1 MPVMGGEKMI
11 RGDRRAGL
19 RLVLLAVLALA
30 VWGAAKYAQYVPQ
43 PLGLAAP
50 ANVFSAARADATLGR
65 ILGPEIPHPL
75 SSDENALVRARI
87 VREFASL
94 GIAAQ
99 PYRAFGCR
107 TSQRYAVVLCGTV
120 TNLLA
125 PVLPASGGE
134 GASNDKAI
142 VMLAHYDSVPA
153 GPGAA
158 DDGSGVASVLETA
171 RALRASGTKSKHP
184 VLAVITDGEEAG
196 LLGAAAYVDNS
207 VLLGHTGAVVNVEAR
222 GNQGRSQLFQT
233 SAGNAP
239 LIALYAKSAGSYA
252 SSSLYEEI
260 YKRMP
265 NDTDLTLF
273 LGKGMP
279 AFNFA
284 FTGRVAHYHTPLD
297 RRENLSAATLQQQGD
312 NLFDVTHALMTADFA
327 SLAPAGNAV
336 YLDLQGV
343 LLPRM
348 PASWALPIA
357 IILLLLL
364 IVATLFARARKNSP
378 LQWLAAFAMPPAL
391 LLAAGLMGWLLFTIA
406 ALLSGM
412 PDPSYAYPLVLR
424 WSLGLG
430 VVFSALLV
438 MRFAHAHALAMAVW
452 LWFAALGV
460 VTAIFVPGL
469 SPYFLLPTLLA
480 TIGALVA
487 MRAPSRAIE
496 FGGEALLFAGAV
508 LALVIWL
515 GLSVAG
521 EQVMGLKL
529 HPLVTIS
536 AAFAA
541 MTLVPFAAA
550 RPPSSR
556 LWLRSAVGVLV
567 LALVTSVGAA
577 FVPAYSAVSP
587 QRLNINYVEN
597 HITGKAMWA
606 ADADAP
612 LPQSLRKV
620 ADFSNTPTRVTPLSR
635 GLSYVAPAGALRF
648 LPPQAQMISN
658 MRAGKGHVASFNLRG
673 SAGTAQMFLS
683 IPAKAGLSGI
693 TINGK
698 VLETPKLSDDTKN
711 IFIGC
716 MSADCAGANV
726 RLQFS
731 TQELTDVTI
740 GELHFG
746 LPPGG
751 AALQA
756 ARPQNAVPSQSGD
769 TTLIIGKARM

>member
-125 PVLPASGGE
+125 PVLSASGGE

-469 SPYFLLPTLLA
+469 SPYFLLPDTPCHNRRVGGDA
-480 TIGALVA
+480 RTVA
-487 MRAPSRAIE
+487 RASR
-496 FGGEALLFAGAV
+496 FGGETLLFAGAV
-508 LALVIWL
+508 MALVIWL

-726 RLQFS
+726 RSQFS
-731 TQELTDVTI
+731 CRLTDGRSANCILV
-740 GELHFG
+740 
-746 LPPGG
+746 PPGG
-751 AALQA
+751 AALPGGA
-756 ARPQNAVPSQSGD
+756 SQNTVPSQSGV
-769 TTLIIGKARM
+769 RH